1 MNFDFSE
8 EQKLLQQTARD
19 FLDREAPL
27 ALTRRV
33 LESEE
38 THSAELWKAVAEQGW
53 LGTTIPES
61 YGGAGFGHLELA
73 MLAGEV
79 GRALAPIP
87 FGSSVYLATEA
98 ILLAGSDEQK
108 RSHLPRL
115 ADGTAIGTLALSE
128 RPGAVTSAA
137 PAARIEG
144 DRLTGEKVPVL
155 DGDIA
160 HLAVVAAR
168 EGEGLSLALVDLEG
182 PGVTRERIESFDPSR
197 SQARIRFE
205 GAPVDRLG
213 RAGEGAALLAR
224 LLDRAAV
231 LFAFEQLGGADRAF
245 QITHQFIQGRYAF
258 GRPIGSFQA
267 IKHRMADLWVDIE
280 LARSN
285 CYYGAWAL
293 EHDAPELP
301 LAAAGARV
309 SASSAFDRATVEM
322 IQLHGG
328 VGFTWEYDCHL
339 FYRRARLLSLCL
351 GGPGEWRE
359 RLVRQIEGDRTAD
372 EPAGTGPAH

>member
-19 FLDREAPL
+19 FLEREAPL
-27 ALTRRV
+27 SLTREV
-33 LESEE
+33 LESER

-98 ILLAGSDEQK
+98 ILLAGTEEQK
-108 RSHLPRL
+108 RSYLPRL
-115 ADGTAIGTLALSE
+115 ADGTVIGTLALSE

-137 PAARIEG
+137 PEARIEG
-144 DRLTGEKVPVL
+144 DRLTGEKVPVV

-168 EGEGLSLALVDLEG
+168 EGSGLSLALVDLEG
-182 PGVTRERIESFDPSR
+182 PGVTREPVESFDPSR
-197 SQARIRFE
+197 SQARIRCE

-213 RAGEGAALLAR
+213 PAGEGAALLDR

-231 LFAFEQLGGADRAF
+231 LFAFEQLGGA
-245 QITHQFIQGRYAF
+245 
-258 GRPIGSFQA
+258 
-267 IKHRMADLWVDIE
+267 
-280 LARSN
+280 
-285 CYYGAWAL
+285 
-293 EHDAPELP
+293 
-301 LAAAGARV
+301 
-309 SASSAFDRATVEM
+309 
-322 IQLHGG
+322 
-328 VGFTWEYDCHL
+328 
-339 FYRRARLLSLCL
+339 
-351 GGPGEWRE
+351 
-359 RLVRQIEGDRTAD
+359 
-372 EPAGTGPAH
+372 